1 MGAFDPFVVELPY
14 DLVPSTKE
22 LKLVAFEK
30 LEDPSEVPCDEED
43 PLQTADAFLGH
54 FRNLASEDVVA

>member
-1 MGAFDPFVVELPY
+1 M
-14 DLVPSTKE
+14 
-22 LKLVAFEK
+22 AFEI
-30 LEDPSEVPCDEED
+30 LEGPSEVPCDEED